1 MVSNAEYFLVNATAK
16 KGRLKLLTSF
26 NMKSTIQ
33 KIFVLT
39 LKSYHQLQKAFLKI
53 QRDCYQCCM
62 LVNSASN
69 ASVFLDP
76 LCYDYFLDDNGKLV
90 YDITSYLSI
99 FYCHALVRNVQGIL
113 YVHEE

>member
-1 MVSNAEYFLVNATAK
+1 MMSN
-16 KGRLKLLTSF
+16 
-26 NMKSTIQ
+26 IQ
-33 KIFVLT
+33 KLFILT

-76 LCYDYFLDDNGKLV
+76 FCYDYFLDDNGKLV
-90 YDITSYLSI
+90 SDIMSYLSI

-113 YVHEE
+113 YVHGE